1 MNRFF
6 FLFWTI
12 CILWADRCCSLLRA
26 NQCLAQLLGRKKN
39 PFVCLSWLS
48 VSLHVFEMGLE
59 DSPLGRQSVAN
70 VEKCSG
76 SLFTATQAFYGSG
89 NKWLRRALFSRQPR
103 EYVNSHDENAEG
115 CPRPESGGRIINPT
129 RDRKLFKTINNCTIR
144 EVMTKYTHTHT
155 RSSTEKNKIQSLANK
170 AVWCEDVCL
179 SNSGCRMFVW
189 PNVDTIVLD
198 SVTHLVC
205 DINLH

>member
-1 MNRFF
+1 
-6 FLFWTI
+6 
-12 CILWADRCCSLLRA
+12 
-26 NQCLAQLLGRKKN
+26 
-39 PFVCLSWLS
+39 
-48 VSLHVFEMGLE
+48 MGLE

-115 CPRPESGGRIINPT
+115 CPRPESGGRIINPM

-155 RSSTEKNKIQSLANK
+155 RVHPQRKTKSNRWRTKQCGVKTFAYQTQDAGCLFGLMWIQLC
-170 AVWCEDVCL
+170 WIL
-179 SNSGCRMFVW
+179 SH
-189 PNVDTIVLD
+189 T
-198 SVTHLVC
+198 
-205 DINLH
+205 